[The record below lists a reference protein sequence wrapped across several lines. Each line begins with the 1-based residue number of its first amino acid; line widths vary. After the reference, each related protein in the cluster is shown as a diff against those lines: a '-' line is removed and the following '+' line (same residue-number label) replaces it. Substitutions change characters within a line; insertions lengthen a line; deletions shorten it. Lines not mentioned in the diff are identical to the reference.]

1 MASPSILNL
10 TPGIQDY
17 AWGKKGSSSLA
28 AQLATVSIPDFKI
41 DENKTY
47 AEVSSPAL
55 ALAVMITRRQID
67 GEALA
72 DPSS

>member
-28 AQLATVSIPDFKI
+28 AQLAAVSIPDFKI

-47 AEVSSPAL
+47 AEVSAESNARSFPVTGRDVNAED
-55 ALAVMITRRQID
+55 V
-67 GEALA
+67 A